1 MSVASTDLRSIKRM
15 MQQQNFAAALRD
27 IDLILNNINT
37 QTTKPPQAFL
47 IELAYLKAACLRYLE
62 QPTAALEELLHLQKI
77 APDFA
82 KGFQEQGHCHRVLGQ
97 TELAILA
104 FQRAV
109 NLHPAL
115 IASWKQL
122 HALFVLQ
129 KEDTLAA
136 QAQERFQELSRLPP
150 PVLQATGLFH
160 EGKIA
165 IAERITRDFL
175 KQAPKNV
182 PGMRLLAQIAKQL
195 YILEDAEI
203 LLSAAQTLAP
213 HDITLELELIEVLQK
228 RQKHSEAYTTAQ
240 ACHSKYPDEPM
251 ATLALANQCMGINE
265 VDSAITH
272 FTQVINALPQHA
284 NVYIQ
289 RGHAYKTTGETDLAV
304 ADYQQA
310 YSLKADFGDAYW
322 SLANLK
328 TYQFSKAEISQMLRL
343 VKDDFVLNNE
353 KYHMAFALGKAYED
367 QKDYA
372 KSHEFYALGN
382 TLKASELGYQADE
395 VSQQIT
401 AQITHC
407 PPSIFTENLSK
418 CTNPAPI
425 FIVGLPRAGSTLL
438 EQILA
443 SHSQVEGTSEL
454 PNIMAFARRLSGNK
468 RAAPEYPQNLQ
479 SLDIATLTTLGDEFI
494 KETQIHRT
502 GAPYFIDKMPNNFRH
517 LGLIKKILPNAKII
531 DARREPMACCFSGYK
546 QLFAE
551 GQEFSYRQ
559 TDIAHYYDD
568 YVRLMDHWQTC
579 FPENIL
585 KVQHEDV
592 LDDLEGQV
600 RRMLDFLGVEFE
612 ESCLTFYATKRNV
625 KTPSAEQV
633 RQPISQKARYQWHNY
648 APYLTD
654 LTKHFNSAGPLKIL

>member
-27 IDLILNNINT
+27 IDLILNTSDT
-37 QTTKPPQAFL
+37 QAPTFPKAFL

-62 QPTAALEELLHLQKI
+62 HPSEALHELQKLQKM

-115 IASWKQL
+115 VASWKQL
-122 HALFVLQ
+122 HALFTLQ
-129 KEDTLAA
+129 KEDALAS
-136 QAQERFQELSRLPP
+136 QAQTRVHELSRLPP
-150 PVLQATGLFH
+150 PILQATGLYH
-160 EGKIA
+160 EGKLA
-165 IAERITRDFL
+165 IAERMTRDFL

-203 LLSAAQTLAP
+203 LLAAAQKLSP
-213 HDITLELELIEVLQK
+213 DDLTLELELIEILQK
-228 RQKHSEAYTTAQ
+228 RQKHSAAYHAAQ
-240 ACHSKYPDEPM
+240 TCHAKYPKEPM

-265 VDSAITH
+265 VDMAITH
-272 FTQVINALPQHA
+272 FTEVIQALPQHA

-289 RGHAYKTTGETDLAV
+289 RGHAYKTIGQTDLAV
-304 ADYQQA
+304 ADYQHA
-310 YSLKADFGDAYW
+310 YTLKADFGDAYW

-328 TYQFSKAEISQMLRL
+328 TYQFSDVEIAQMLRL
-343 VKDDFVLNNE
+343 VHDDFVLNNE

-367 QKDYA
+367 QKDYG
-372 KSHEFYALGN
+372 KSYEYYALGN
-382 TLKASELGYQADE
+382 TLKASELGYEAEE
-395 VSQQIT
+395 VSLQMSE
-401 AQITHC
+401 QITHC
-407 PPSIFTENLSK
+407 PPSIFSDNLSE
-418 CTNPAPI
+418 CTDPAPI

-443 SHSQVEGTSEL
+443 SHSQIEGTSEL
-454 PNIMAFARRLSGNK
+454 PHIMAFARRLSGNK
-468 RAAPEYPQNLQ
+468 RAAPEYPANLQ
-479 SLDIATLTTLGDEFI
+479 SLDVATLTALGNEFI

-502 GAPYFIDKMPNNFRH
+502 GTPYFIDKMPNNFRH
-517 LGLIKKILPNAKII
+517 LGLIKKILPHAKII

-559 TDIAHYYDD
+559 TDIARYYDD
-568 YVRLMDHWQTC
+568 YIRLMDHWQTC

-585 KVQHEDV
+585 KVQHEDI

-600 RRMLDFLGVEFE
+600 RKMLDFLGVDFE

-633 RQPISQKARYQWHNY
+633 RQPISQKARYQWQHY

-654 LTKHFNSAGPLKIL
+654 LTKHFDSTGPL